1 MRQGLRAWATKHGDW
16 LFWSALVVF
25 WFATLGERALIHPD
39 EGRYAELSLGMLQ
52 SGDWVTPRLN
62 GFLYFEKPALQYW
75 MGAASFLVFG
85 VNEFAARFWPA
96 LTGLLSVLAVGL
108 TARRLWGDGTY
119 AALALAGSV
128 WTIANSHFLTL
139 DMGVTFFLT
148 VTLCGFLWANDATAT
163 ARESRYAMWLTW
175 AAMALATLSKGLI
188 GVLIPGAV
196 LVLYSLINWQ
206 WAYWRRL
213 QWLPGIALFALIA
226 APWFIVVSARNPGFA
241 QFFFIHEHFDRFLST
256 VHRRDEPWW
265 FFIPF
270 LLVGLLPWTTLLP
283 RLLREGWAR
292 RPGTFQPQRLL
303 LVWVV
308 FVFVF
313 FSKSNSKLPSYI
325 LPMFPALA
333 LLLGQTLARL
343 RAAELRKHLLLP
355 TLLWAL
361 LACAYPF
368 VERFASESTP
378 LAVVRH
384 LAGYLTVGGVVFVGC
399 ALLAWRCL
407 AREDERNVRNV
418 RAALM
423 LLVAANVWGVSLA
436 AIGHDAFGQLK
447 SSKAVVAQVGHRLPP
462 GAPVFSVR
470 SYEQTFPFY
479 LRRPV
484 ILVDYVDEFA
494 YGQAAEPGRAIAT
507 LDEFVARW
515 QSAPQAMAML
525 DAATFDELRAQGV
538 AMQAVYRDARR
549 LVVVKP

>member
-148 VTLCGFLWANDATAT
+148 LTLCAFLWANDATAT
-163 ARESRYAMWLTW
+163 AREARYAMWLAW

-206 WAYWRRL
+206 WAHWRRL

-283 RLLREGWAR
+283 RLVREGWAR

-333 LLLGQTLARL
+333 LLLGQTLTRL
-343 RAAELRKHLLLP
+343 RAAELRKHLALP

-384 LAGYLTVGGVVFVGC
+384 LAAYLSVGGVVFVGC

-407 AREDERNVRNV
+407 ASENVRNV
-418 RAALM
+418 RQALM

-507 LDEFVARW
+507 LGEFVARW
-515 QSAPQAMAML
+515 QAAPQAMAML

>member
-148 VTLCGFLWANDATAT
+148 LTLCAFLWANDATAT
-163 ARESRYAMWLTW
+163 AREARYAMWLAW

-206 WAYWRRL
+206 WAHWRRL

-241 QFFFIHEHFDRFLST
+241 QFFFIHEHFERFLST

-283 RLLREGWAR
+283 RLVREGWAR

-333 LLLGQTLARL
+333 LLLGQTLTRL
-343 RAAELRKHLLLP
+343 RAAELRKHLALP

-384 LAGYLTVGGVVFVGC
+384 LAAYLSVGGVVFVGC

-407 AREDERNVRNV
+407 ASEDVRNVRNV
-418 RAALM
+418 RQALM

-507 LDEFVARW
+507 LGEFVARW
-515 QSAPQAMAML
+515 QAEPQAMAML
-525 DAATFDELRAQGV
+525 DVQTFDELRAQGV